1 MLLHLRVQ
9 ALYGQAK
16 ASVCKNRSAQKCFCA
31 RKNICPYLSI
41 ERDWKKIKGRK
52 RETERDRERQRR
64 RGRRGEKRER
74 NKEADEEVRE
84 VRGRRK
90 ERRGGGERGGE
101 RGDERGAR
109 VVQVRQAFFF

>member
-41 ERDWKKIKGRK
+41 ERDWKKIKRRK
-52 RETERDRERQRR
+52 RETERDRE
-64 RGRRGEKRER
+64 GEDEEERKEER
-74 NKEADEEVRE
+74 NKESDEEVRE